1 MCHWIRI
8 VSQLMF
14 KCSYFDFVY
23 YDFDVDHLVFEIQIS
38 FCHLILSANV
48 RHSTW
53 APDTDT
59 YTKSAR
65 EHPPKKL
72 CSKRKPGTRLVKCF
86 FFPIL
91 TGTTLMCKKQNNI
104 CSTSYF
110 FFSSH
115 TQRLAKC
122 SLFFSILKKII
133 TDNYSRHKENYD
145 TCNNMKCF
153 DFKDCFICSVL

>member
-14 KCSYFDFVY
+14 KCCYFDFVY

-38 FCHLILSANV
+38 FYCHLILSANV

-59 YTKSAR
+59 HTKSAR

-72 CSKRKPGTRLVKCF
+72 CSKRKPGARLVTCF
-86 FFPIL
+86 F
-91 TGTTLMCKKQNNI
+91 
-104 CSTSYF
+104 SYF
-110 FFSSH
+110 
-115 TQRLAKC
+115 
-122 SLFFSILKKII
+122 
-133 TDNYSRHKENYD
+133 DRHNIDVRETK
-145 TCNNMKCF
+145 
-153 DFKDCFICSVL
+153 